1 MRALWEID
9 LSPGGRALPVNGP
22 ANRALRRMAAT
33 FVRKLENLGRTKLLT
48 GAPDGGKRA
57 PRMGGHPREPMESL
71 LGKTDLGAKQSCPSC
86 GAKFYDLNRRP
97 AVCPKCTTSF
107 DPAEEGVRARR
118 GRSRV
123 SANDPAYD
131 DDEDEVKA
139 KKTRGDDDEDEEVE
153 ETPEIDAE
161 AEAEPLVTDDEDE
174 TEKTSKGDGD
184 ELPEG
189 FSEEE
194 ADLGDDAADDDSVPM
209 LEDEEEFPADEIG
222 DLPGGD
228 DEDESR

>member
-1 MRALWEID
+1 MVASER
-9 LSPGGRALPVNGP
+9 P
-22 ANRALRRMAAT
+22 AW
-33 FVRKLENLGRTKLLT
+33 V
-48 GAPDGGKRA
+48 
-57 PRMGGHPREPMESL
+57 GHPGETKESL

-123 SANDPAYD
+123 TANDPAYD
-131 DDEDEVKA
+131 DEDEDLKA
-139 KKTRGDDDEDEEVE
+139 KKARAAGDDEDEEDEESE
-153 ETPEIDAE
+153 ETAEIDAE
-161 AEAEPLVTDDEDE
+161 ADAEPLVTDDDDD
-174 TEKTSKGDGD
+174 TDDTKKSDDD

-209 LEDEEEFPADEIG
+209 LEDEEEFPEDEIG
-222 DLPGGD
+222 DISGGD

>member
-1 MRALWEID
+1 
-9 LSPGGRALPVNGP
+9 V
-22 ANRALRRMAAT
+22 AT
-33 FVRKLENLGRTKLLT
+33 
-48 GAPDGGKRA
+48 
-57 PRMGGHPREPMESL
+57 PREPMESR

-131 DDEDEVKA
+131 DDEELEDKKKA
-139 KKTRGDDDEDEEVE
+139 KGGDDDEDEDE
-153 ETPEIDAE
+153 ESEEAVGIDAE
-161 AEAEPLVTDDEDE
+161 ADAEVVSDDDDEDGD
-174 TEKTSKGDGD
+174 TKSKGGEDD
-184 ELPEG
+184 LPEG

-209 LEDEEEFPADEIG
+209 LEDEEEFPEDEIG

-228 DEDESR
+228 DDDESR

>member
-1 MRALWEID
+1 M
-9 LSPGGRALPVNGP
+9 
-22 ANRALRRMAAT
+22 
-33 FVRKLENLGRTKLLT
+33 
-48 GAPDGGKRA
+48 
-57 PRMGGHPREPMESL
+57 
-71 LGKTDLGAKQSCPSC
+71 GKTDLGAKQSCPSC

-107 DPAEEGVRARR
+107 DPAEEGVRSRR

-139 KKTRGDDDEDEEVE
+139 KKARGADDEDEDEESE

-161 AEAEPLVTDDEDE
+161 AEAEPLVTDDEDDADAD
-174 TEKTSKGDGD
+174 KKADD

-209 LEDEEEFPADEIG
+209 IEDEEEFTED
-222 DLPGGD
+222 DLGVPGAG

>member
-1 MRALWEID
+1 MVASER
-9 LSPGGRALPVNGP
+9 P
-22 ANRALRRMAAT
+22 AWGAT
-33 FVRKLENLGRTKLLT
+33 
-48 GAPDGGKRA
+48 
-57 PRMGGHPREPMESL
+57 PREPKESRL
-71 LGKTDLGAKQSCPSC
+71 AKTDLGAKQSCPSC

-123 SANDPAYD
+123 AAHDASYD
-131 DDEDEVKA
+131 DDEDTP
-139 KKTRGDDDEDEEVE
+139 KKKVRAAGDDDEEEDEAE
-153 ETPEIDAE
+153 EAVEIDAE
-161 AEAEPLVTDDEDE
+161 AEAEPIVTDDDED
-174 TEKTSKGDGD
+174 TDAAAKTGGDD

-194 ADLGDDAADDDSVPM
+194 ADLGADAADDDSVPM
-209 LEDEEEFPADEIG
+209 LEDEEEFPEDEIG

>member
-1 MRALWEID
+1 M
-9 LSPGGRALPVNGP
+9 
-22 ANRALRRMAAT
+22 
-33 FVRKLENLGRTKLLT
+33 
-48 GAPDGGKRA
+48 
-57 PRMGGHPREPMESL
+57 
-71 LGKTDLGAKQSCPSC
+71 GKTDLGAKQSCPSC

-118 GRSRV
+118 SRSRV

-131 DDEDEVKA
+131 DDEELEDKKKA
-139 KKTRGDDDEDEEVE
+139 KTGDDEDEDEEVE
-153 ETPEIDAE
+153 EAVGIDAE
-161 AEAEPLVTDDEDE
+161 AGAEVVADDDDEEDD
-174 TEKTSKGDGD
+174 TKAKGGDD

-209 LEDEEEFPADEIG
+209 LEDEEEFPEDEIG
-222 DLPGGD
+222 DLPGSD

>member
-1 MRALWEID
+1 MC
-9 LSPGGRALPVNGP
+9 
-22 ANRALRRMAAT
+22 
-33 FVRKLENLGRTKLLT
+33 
-48 GAPDGGKRA
+48 
-57 PRMGGHPREPMESL
+57 EPKESRL
-71 LGKTDLGAKQSCPSC
+71 VKTDLGAKQSCPSC

-118 GRSRV
+118 SRSRV

-131 DDEDEVKA
+131 DDEELEDKKKA
-139 KKTRGDDDEDEEVE
+139 KTGDDEDEDEEVE
-153 ETPEIDAE
+153 EAVGIDAE
-161 AEAEPLVTDDEDE
+161 AGAEVVADEDDEEDD
-174 TEKTSKGDGD
+174 TKAKGGDD

-209 LEDEEEFPADEIG
+209 LEDEEEFPEDEIG
-222 DLPGGD
+222 DLPGSD